1 MGLKR
6 KVRGNGTLATRHIRG
21 KCNISEGYGIPRESG
36 NVTCYESGK
45 GPVDPASDEDH
56 WKHIGDV
63 SLHHVRQH
71 AGICVSGTE
80 TKCAIADKMKRIY
93 SWNNDWNLL

>member
-1 MGLKR
+1 MGPWLQ
-6 KVRGNGTLATRHIRG
+6 GTTEENVTFLRA
-21 KCNISEGYGIPRESG
+21 SESSRESG

-56 WKHIGDV
+56 WKHVGDI

-71 AGICVSGTE
+71 AGICVSAAE
-80 TKCAIADKMKRIY
+80 TQRAIVDKIKHI
-93 SWNNDWNLL
+93 

>member
-1 MGLKR
+1 MENVTFLR
-6 KVRGNGTLATRHIRG
+6 V
-21 KCNISEGYGIPRESG
+21 SESSRESG

-45 GPVDPASDEDH
+45 GPVDPASDKDH

-71 AGICVSGTE
+71 AGICVSATE
-80 TKCAIADKMKRIY
+80 TKSAIAKQKVRLSCDKAY
-93 SWNNDWNLL
+93 LFLE